1 MKPRILFILHL
12 HEAIEKITNRSMRNS
27 KTMAQNRP
35 LLLTGTGCSALMRE
49 NRSQGTGRLQKKA
62 SMNGGHVVMPRCLVR
77 VSAVLRLSHSY
88 VHTHRMKEK
97 ALTSHH
103 EEMQVRETSSWQRAQ
118 SCP

>member
-49 NRSQGTGRLQKKA
+49 NRSQGTGRLQKKT
-62 SMNGGHVVMPRCLVR
+62 SMNGGHVVMPLV
-77 VSAVLRLSHSY
+77 LD
-88 VHTHRMKEK
+88 
-97 ALTSHH
+97 
-103 EEMQVRETSSWQRAQ
+103 
-118 SCP
+118 